1 MKMNDKIQQLT
12 MLEQNLNAIISQ
24 KQQFNKQFLD
34 IENALSELTNQ
45 DEAYEIVGNVMIKK
59 SSKDISKNLNEKK
72 ELIKIRLSTL
82 TKQESDLKSQ
92 VAELQEE
99 VMKNL
104 DNKQ

>member
-1 MKMNDKIQQLT
+1 MNDKIQQLT

-92 VAELQEE
+92 VVELQDE